1 MSGRRSARSASVT
14 VAITRRKLQRRI
26 GRVSA
31 AVDKMRREGLP
42 EIAVET
48 FAHYERRLREGEQG
62 MLPESD
68 LEPLEDLPDAAELP
82 AGGEEEL
89 DRVVVLKLNG
99 GLGTS
104 MGMTRAK
111 SLLEVKDGL
120 SFLDIIV
127 RQVLDLRERTG
138 ASIPLLLMNSFATRE
153 QSLAALARYPELE
166 LDLPLDFLQGKVP
179 KLLAESFEPVEWP
192 ANPAL
197 EWAPP
202 GHGDVYTSLAT
213 SGVLR
218 ELLDRGYEYLFLSNA
233 DNLGAVLEPRI
244 LGWFAE
250 QRLPFLSEVTDR
262 TEGDKKGG
270 HLARRRGGGL
280 VLRETAQTPDE
291 DMDAFQDTTRHRFF
305 NCNSIWVDL
314 RALSRNLEERGG
326 VLGLP
331 MIVNDKTVDPTDP
344 SSPEVIQL
352 ETAMGAA
359 IDVFDGAAALHVPRS
374 RFVPVKTTND
384 LLALRS
390 DAYEVADDWAVRLV
404 LAREGRPPLVELDS
418 DYFKLLRDFEARFA
432 EGPPSL
438 ARCERLAVEGDVMF
452 GRDVVVRG
460 SVTVEGPRR
469 IEDGAV
475 LEG

>member
-1 MSGRRSARSASVT
+1 VN
-14 VAITRRKLQRRI
+14 
-26 GRVSA
+26 A
-31 AVDKMRREGLP
+31 AVEKMRREGLP
-42 EIAVET
+42 EIAIET
-48 FAHYERRLREGEQG
+48 FAHYERLLREGDRG
-62 MLPESD
+62 TLPESEI
-68 LEPLEDLPDAAELP
+68 EPLGDLPDAAELP
-82 AGGEEEL
+82 AGGEEAL

-127 RQVLDLRERTG
+127 RQVLHLRERTG

-153 QSLAALARYPELE
+153 DSLAALARYPELE
-166 LDLPLDFLQGKVP
+166 LDLPLDFVQGKVP
-179 KLLAESFEPVEWP
+179 KLLADGFEPVAWP
-192 ANPAL
+192 ENPAL

-213 SGVLR
+213 SGVLG
-218 ELLDRGYEYLFLSNA
+218 ELLDRGYEYLFLSNS

-250 QRLPFLSEVTDR
+250 QGLPFLSEVTDR
-262 TEGDKKGG
+262 TAGDKKGG

-291 DMDAFQDTTRHRFF
+291 DMGAFQDTTRHRFF
-305 NCNSIWVDL
+305 NCNTIWVDL
-314 RALSRNLEERGG
+314 RALRRTLDERDG

-331 MIVNDKTVDPTDP
+331 MIVNRKTVDPTDP

-359 IDVFDGAAALHVPRS
+359 IDVFEGAAALHVPRS
-374 RFVPVKTTND
+374 RFVPVKTTNE

-390 DAYEVADDWAVRLV
+390 DAYDLADDWTVRLAP
-404 LAREGRPPLVELDS
+404 ARDGRPPLVELDS
-418 DYFKLLRDFEARFA
+418 QHFKLLSDFEARFA
-432 EGPPSL
+432 AGPPSL
-438 ARCERLAVEGDVMF
+438 AECERLAVEGDVSF
-452 GRDVVVRG
+452 GRDVTVRG
-460 SVTVEGPRR
+460 SVIVEGPGR
-469 IEDGAV
+469 IEDGTV
-475 LEG
+475 LRG

>member
-1 MSGRRSARSASVT
+1 
-14 VAITRRKLQRRI
+14 
-26 GRVSA
+26 VSA
-31 AVDKMRREGLP
+31 AVEKMRREGLP
-42 EIAVET
+42 EIAIET
-48 FAHYERRLREGEQG
+48 FAHYERRLREGETG
-62 MLPESD
+62 TLPESEI
-68 LEPLEDLPDAAELP
+68 EPLADLPDASELP
-82 AGGEEEL
+82 AGRKEVL
-89 DRVVVLKLNG
+89 DRVVVVKLNG

-111 SLLEVKDGL
+111 SLLEVKNGL

-127 RQVLDLRERTG
+127 RQVLHLRERSG
-138 ASIPLLLMNSFATRE
+138 ANIPLLLMNSFATRE

-166 LDLPLDFLQGKVP
+166 RDLPLDFLQGKVP
-179 KLLAESFEPVEWP
+179 KLLADGLEPVEWP
-192 ANPAL
+192 AKPAL

-213 SGVLR
+213 SGLLA

-244 LGWFAE
+244 LGWFAG
-250 QRLPFLSEVTDR
+250 QGLPFLSEVTDR

-270 HLARRRGGGL
+270 HLARRRDGGL

-305 NCNSIWVDL
+305 NCNTIWVDL
-314 RALSRNLEERGG
+314 RALSRTLEERGG

-331 MIVNDKTVDPTDP
+331 MIVNRKTVDPTDS

-359 IDVFDGAAALHVPRS
+359 IDVFEGAAALHVPRS
-374 RFVPVKTTND
+374 RFVPVKTTNE

-390 DAYEVADDWAVRLV
+390 DAYELADDWTVGLV
-404 LAREGRPPLVELDS
+404 PARDGRPPLVELDP
-418 DYFKLLRDFEARFA
+418 DYFKLLSDFEARFA
-432 EGPPSL
+432 AGAPSL
-438 ARCERLAVEGDVMF
+438 ARCDRLTVTGDVSF
-452 GRDVVVRG
+452 GRGVVARG